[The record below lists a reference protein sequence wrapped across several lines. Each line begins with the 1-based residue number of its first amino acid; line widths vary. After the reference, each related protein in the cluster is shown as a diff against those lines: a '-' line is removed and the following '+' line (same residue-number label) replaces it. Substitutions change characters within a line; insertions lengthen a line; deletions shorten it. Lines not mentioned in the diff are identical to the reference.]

1 MQCDIMSAKYP
12 KMSTRVSLKQVRT
25 NRKQLIV
32 TRQSSRQDTHEHVA
46 HKANN
51 DPPHEQAQ
59 GHVEHLHAVP
69 PARAGHKVTAV
80 IDIGELLA
88 FGHTLAEEVAQG
100 LPSFLDAELEQTLG
114 VLAAIG
120 GQVDHVGVVAAV
132 DILAGRGKGTL
143 EEGVEEHLEHG
154 VVHLGGPGAGEAKG
168 EDLVAERGELV
179 VGGAPKDGGHGG
191 FVPAV
196 DLTSGQDNLGL
207 GVDLD
212 KLLGESTSGPV
223 AYGLA
228 IAEQLVPEL
237 AGADGVWW
245 QGGALGEVLGN
256 EGIVPQKSVGGVFNG
271 STHHVVCLDV
281 AQVLHSRTHSC
292 KIKLVN

>member
-1 MQCDIMSAKYP
+1 M
-12 KMSTRVSLKQVRT
+12 
-25 NRKQLIV
+25 
-32 TRQSSRQDTHEHVA
+32 
-46 HKANN
+46 
-51 DPPHEQAQ
+51 
-59 GHVEHLHAVP
+59 
-69 PARAGHKVTAV
+69 
-80 IDIGELLA
+80 
-88 FGHTLAEEVAQG
+88 
-100 LPSFLDAELEQTLG
+100 
-114 VLAAIG
+114 LAAIG

-228 IAEQLVPEL
+228 VAEQLVPEL

-292 KIKLVN
+292 KIKLVNCFTRDNESLTYKLCLSVQLRAAEPSLVLSSSFPSCPYQCPW